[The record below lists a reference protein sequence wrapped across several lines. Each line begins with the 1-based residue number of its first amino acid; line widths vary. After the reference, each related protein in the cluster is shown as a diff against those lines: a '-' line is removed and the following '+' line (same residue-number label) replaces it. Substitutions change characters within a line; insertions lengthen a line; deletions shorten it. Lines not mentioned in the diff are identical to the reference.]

1 MYSDLREHTCCF
13 TGHRAIAYIHEER
26 LPNLIERHICKL
38 VADGVYRFVTGGA
51 LGFDTM
57 AAQAVTALSAVR
69 EDIHLILALPCLDQT
84 LKWLYNDEGEESI
97 REYQRL
103 KGLAESIVY
112 LSETHTPDCMK
123 QRNQFMVDNSSFCVA
138 FYSGSARSG
147 SGQTYRMAKKAGL
160 TVFNLYDGSTV
171 EGTL

>member
-1 MYSDLREHTCCF
+1 MKRENSCCF
-13 TGHRAIAYIHEER
+13 TGHRKIPAER
-26 LPNLIERHICKL
+26 LECISADLVEIIKILADNGYKYFIC
-38 VADGVYRFVTGGA
+38 GGA

-171 EGTL
+171 AGTL